1 MRPWTEEYYDI
12 LEDYAWAPD
21 RLGHKSDPDH
31 KLENPTNVVNRLR
44 RLEEPMNH
52 ILGIF
57 FALAPSDIVHE
68 VFRRHAGLASEGSL
82 KLLGHT
88 VAAKLQIG
96 DLTQPDFAFDGTN
109 SFLTIEAKVGTNKS
123 SLEQLLKYAALHA
136 AAKKAT
142 PGRIHGLLYLSSS
155 SQVGLFSEPFVD
167 WSDLK
172 RLANERLPHVKK
184 GTLKGMSY
192 EQQASVLQALSEL
205 HIGHVTYSELADLI
219 EHRTRDVTA
228 AADEVAGRLYKGVVA
243 EIDRRQLRP

>member
-21 RLGHKSDPDH
+21 RLGHKSDPGH
-31 KLENPTNVVNRLR
+31 KLKNPTNVVNRLR

-68 VFRRHAGLASEGSL
+68 LFRRHAGMASEGPL

-88 VAAKLQIG
+88 VAAELQIG
-96 DLTQPDFAFDGTN
+96 DFTQPDFAFDGAN

-136 AAKKAT
+136 AAKKVT
-142 PGRIHGLLYLSSS
+142 PGRLHGLLYLSSS
-155 SQVGLFSEPFVD
+155 SQAGLFSEVFVD
-167 WSDLK
+167 WADLK
-172 RLANERLPHVKK
+172 RLAGEHLPHIDK
-184 GTLKGMSY
+184 GAFRRMSD
-192 EQQASVLQALSEL
+192 QQRTSVLQSLSEL
-205 HIGHVTYSELADLI
+205 QIGHVTYSELADHI
-219 EHRTRDVTA
+219 EYRTRDVTA

>member
-1 MRPWTEEYYDI
+1 MRVEYHG
-12 LEDYAWAPD
+12 
-21 RLGHKSDPDH
+21 LGHKSDPGH
-31 KLENPTNVVNRLR
+31 ALENPTNVVNRLR

-68 VFRRHAGLASEGSL
+68 LFRRHAGIASEGPL

-88 VAAKLQIG
+88 VAAELQIG
-96 DLTQPDFAFDGTN
+96 DLTQPDFAFEGAN

-155 SQVGLFSEPFVD
+155 SQAGLFSEAFVD

-184 GTLKGMSY
+184 GRSRACPMNNKPRFCKRSAHSILDMLPIRSWPISSNTEPK
-192 EQQASVLQALSEL
+192 
-205 HIGHVTYSELADLI
+205 T
-219 EHRTRDVTA
+219 
-228 AADEVAGRLYKGVVA
+228 
-243 EIDRRQLRP
+243 